1 MRRREKGII
10 VEDLTFNIT
19 EQETNDQRSKKGR
32 NSGMCKP
39 DKEGIFDRGR

>member
-19 EQETNDQRSKKGR
+19 EQETNDQSF
-32 NSGMCKP
+32 SP
-39 DKEGIFDRGR
+39 